1 MKSKCC
7 NEELLTIYLDG
18 AQQGLGHPY
27 CSKCGKVDRVMT
39 TTPQL
44 SKELEKA
51 FDEKFKHDFRD
62 GGSSS
67 CYGGKDCDCWV
78 KDAKQFLAQALQDQ
92 REGFVKE
99 VEMMELSG
107 RGEEYRLAQDHII
120 DILKGKTK

>member
-1 MKSKCC
+1 
-7 NEELLTIYLDG
+7 
-18 AQQGLGHPY
+18 
-27 CSKCGKVDRVMT
+27 MT

-78 KDAKQFLAQALQDQ
+78 KDAKHFLAQALADQ
-92 REGFVKE
+92 RDGYVAE
-99 VEMMELSG
+99 VEKLENTFAG
-107 RGEEYRLAQDHII
+107 DDHYYGALKQVK
-120 DILKGKTK
+120 DILKGETK

>member
-92 REGFVKE
+92 RLLDQNKTKRTYCE
-99 VEMMELSG
+99 VCHVFIDADT
-107 RGEEYRLAQDHII
+107 EER
-120 DILKGKTK
+120 KGKII

>member
-1 MKSKCC
+1 
-7 NEELLTIYLDG
+7 
-18 AQQGLGHPY
+18 
-27 CSKCGKVDRVMT
+27 MT

-44 SKELEKA
+44 LRKNLHSVYTLCNECHTWGVNYPGSKECGNCGS
-51 FDEKFKHDFRD
+51 FDTMVYYDEET
-62 GGSSS
+62 
-67 CYGGKDCDCWV
+67 V
-78 KDAKQFLAQALQDQ
+78 AQALQDQ